1 MSPLLP
7 PNPQRLIHVGRLV
20 KWKRVDLLLEAVK
33 LLEAD
38 YPGIQLLVVGYG
50 PEEDQLKQQTESLG
64 LGDKVTFTGGVY
76 EEEQLGRYL
85 HASAVY
91 VLAGMGRSEEHTS
104 ELQSLMRISYAVYC
118 LKKTTK

>member
-1 MSPLLP
+1 MATYCIPRERIFITANSPDTDRLLASFEKVKQMSPLLP

-64 LGDKVTFTGGVY
+64 LGDKVTDRKSTR
-76 EEEQLGRYL
+76 LNSS
-85 HASAVY
+85 H
-91 VLAGMGRSEEHTS
+91 
-104 ELQSLMRISYAVYC
+104 
-118 LKKTTK
+118 